1 MLLTGIGYTL
11 VGIKNR
17 WVHTFFSTA
26 YLASLGIAV
35 LIIYVMSL
43 PVSNAVQGGYVVAIV
58 MAGCAIGAAS
68 TFFKELTEGL
78 GCALGGFCLSM
89 WLLCLVP
96 GGLLQSVASKAIF
109 ISCFTLVGFAFYF
122 SRFTRDWALIV
133 TIAFGG
139 STVTVLGIDCFSRAG
154 LKEFWAYVWELNDDL
169 FPLGAVTYPVTK
181 GIRVET
187 AAIIILCLIGII
199 SQIKL
204 WRIVRDRR
212 EKRAAER
219 AEGQRNLEEEEENV
233 GRQIEETNRRD
244 RREWERVY
252 GNGTVGSTT
261 ASHYSV
267 GDDSSEKHLRGSYN
281 YSNKY
286 HSGQGIEMAD
296 MSESSHSQRGQDALI
311 AEEVEDGK
319 VTVRVIADD
328 VPEGYVHG
336 DDESINEK
344 GDLQHDDATLSALQG
359 ADKRASKTSSRGK
372 RQSRDSANSRR
383 NSRQKQIITPAPEV
397 VPLPFTVPAGD
408 EAASNRSSVAT
419 FADEDEKAAEAAP
432 ARSSLVK
439 RLSQGSATLL
449 RSFSQRS
456 ARTVDNRLDS
466 GESSEEL
473 VEPAADAQHDD
484 NQSLAANIDDE
495 SVSGIDARSIASP
508 RSKSIEITAELADKK
523 MDGTETQQK
532 RTRLTSQPR
541 NETIE
546 TGVAHSPETQYS
558 PEESVR
564 ARSEKAQSVTSGTS
578 TPASLT
584 KGRLPQS
591 LSRVAMSYRTNEWA
605 KHLSNAD
612 TPDLDELHISQPAAE
627 PTKVRKERVKPV
639 DVTELQRTAE
649 EGVPPA
655 IRRSE
660 SRTSQV
666 SAAPSAPVES
676 APARR
681 DSQIKVEVPSTTQE
695 RDVAVRSPTSPMLNS
710 GAMRSSSALA
720 ARRNASGILPIAEE
734 HDGQDAS
741 QAAISPATIPE
752 DSEPPN
758 RAPSISPSLQQYE
771 SSARAPASGIVSYAS
786 PQTLIGQREMVL
798 RSRSQGNLANIAG
811 PPSISGP
818 ASVAASDAGSL
829 HDYSMYAAALVNDPD
844 DMPLSQRKEMM
855 RSNSRLSLGQS
866 SNGLPRV
873 DSSIGAENFTF
884 NSHQPQRSSGLP
896 TPAAREAQLANFRM
910 SVSQDLRAG
919 NAMMT
924 PSGRETPFAS
934 TNSLLGGREAE
945 IQRNIEMQRHVMMG
959 QKEAEAQRRDSQR
972 REREFSDRL
981 FDERMRS
988 GDMLEAHREAM
999 RKMQRSASK
1008 H

>member
-96 GGLLQSVASKAIF
+96 GGLLHSVASKAIF
-109 ISCFTLVGFAFYF
+109 ISCFTLVGFGFYF

-187 AAIIILCLIGII
+187 AAIIILCLIGVI

-204 WRIVRDRR
+204 WRIVRERR

-336 DDESINEK
+336 DDDSINEK
-344 GDLQHDDATLSALQG
+344 AGDLQHDDATLSALQG
-359 ADKRASKTSSRGK
+359 VDIRASKSPSKSK
-372 RQSRDSANSRR
+372 RQSRNRPNSRR

-419 FADEDEKAAEAAP
+419 FADEDEKAAEVAP
-432 ARSSLVK
+432 ARNSFVK

-456 ARTVDNRLDS
+456 ARTADNRLDS

-473 VEPAADAQHDD
+473 VEPATDAQHDD

-495 SVSGIDARSIASP
+495 SVSGVDVRSVASP
-508 RSKSIEITAELADKK
+508 RPKSIEITAELADKK
-523 MDGTETQQK
+523 TDDSETLQK
-532 RTRLTSQPR
+532 RVSLASQLGDEAVE
-541 NETIE
+541 NE
-546 TGVAHSPETQYS
+546 VAHSPETQHT

-564 ARSEKAQSVTSGTS
+564 ARSEKPQSVTSGTS
-578 TPASLT
+578 IPTSLT

-612 TPDLDELHISQPAAE
+612 TPDLDELHISQPAAK
-627 PTKVRKERVKPV
+627 PTKARKERVKPV
-639 DVTELQRTAE
+639 DVTELQQTAE

-666 SAAPSAPVES
+666 SAAPSAPVEA

-681 DSQIKVEVPSTTQE
+681 HSQLKVDVSTATQE

-720 ARRNASGILPIAEE
+720 ARRNVSGILPIAEE
-734 HDGQDAS
+734 HDDQDAS
-741 QAAISPATIPE
+741 QSPPTIPE
-752 DSEPPN
+752 GSEPPN
-758 RAPSISPSLQQYE
+758 RAPSTSPSLQQYE

-866 SNGLPRV
+866 SAGLQRV

-884 NSHQPQRSSGLP
+884 NSHQPQRNSGLP

-945 IQRNIEMQRHVMMG
+945 IQRNIEMQRQVMMG

-972 REREFSDRL
+972 KEREFSDRL

-1008 H
+1008 R

>member
-35 LIIYVMSL
+35 LIIYVTSL

-96 GGLLQSVASKAIF
+96 GGLLHSVASKAIF
-109 ISCFTLVGFAFYF
+109 ISCFTLVGFGFYF
-122 SRFTRDWALIV
+122 SRFTRDSALIGM
-133 TIAFGG
+133 IAFGG

-204 WRIVRDRR
+204 WRIVRERR

-261 ASHYSV
+261 ASHYSI

-286 HSGQGIEMAD
+286 HSSQGIEMAD
-296 MSESSHSQRGQDALI
+296 MSESSHSQRGQEGLI

-328 VPEGYVHG
+328 VPEGHIHG
-336 DDESINEK
+336 DDDSINEK
-344 GDLQHDDATLSALQG
+344 ARDLQHDDTTLSALQG
-359 ADKRASKTSSRGK
+359 ADKRASQSSPRSK
-372 RQSRDSANSRR
+372 RQSRNSANSRR

-432 ARSSLVK
+432 ARNSFVK

-456 ARTVDNRLDS
+456 ARTADNRLDS

-473 VEPAADAQHDD
+473 VDTTTDAQHDD

-495 SVSGIDARSIASP
+495 SVSGVGARSVASL
-508 RSKSIEITAELADKK
+508 RSRSIEITAELADQKTHR
-523 MDGTETQQK
+523 TEAQQK
-532 RTRLTSQPR
+532 RASLASQPR
-541 NETIE
+541 DEIVDNE
-546 TGVAHSPETQYS
+546 VAHSPQ
-558 PEESVR
+558 ESVR
-564 ARSEKAQSVTSGTS
+564 ARSEKPQSVTSGTS

-612 TPDLDELHISQPAAE
+612 TPDLDELHISQPAAKPSKARE
-627 PTKVRKERVKPV
+627 ERVKPV

-666 SAAPSAPVES
+666 SAAPSAPIEA
-676 APARR
+676 APAKR
-681 DSQIKVEVPSTTQE
+681 DSQLKVDVPTTTQE
-695 RDVAVRSPTSPMLNS
+695 KDVAVRSPTSPMLNS

-734 HDGQDAS
+734 QGDQDAS
-741 QAAISPATIPE
+741 QTAISPATIPE
-752 DSEPPN
+752 DSELPN
-758 RAPSISPSLQQYE
+758 QAASISSSPQQDE
-771 SSARAPASGIVSYAS
+771 SSARAPVSGIVSYAS

-798 RSRSQGNLANIAG
+798 RSRSQGNLANNAG

-866 SNGLPRV
+866 SAGLPRV

-884 NSHQPQRSSGLP
+884 NSHQPQRNSGLP

-919 NAMMT
+919 NTMIT

-1008 H
+1008 R